1 MSRAQL
7 DPGSTPL
14 EPAIRLSCALHTPPG
29 SLRRAGLGW
38 RFRMSGDV
46 ALAWH
51 QSVTSGFS
59 A

>member
-7 DPGSTPL
+7 DREHAARTGH
-14 EPAIRLSCALHTPPG
+14 PAVLRPPHPPG

-38 RFRMSGDV
+38 RLRMSGDV
-46 ALAWH
+46 ALAWY
-51 QSVTSGFS
+51 QGVTSGFS